1 MSYVATAKGLLE
13 RYSWLLGQF
22 GIHAVPY
29 SDPELKCF
37 QKLTDKRKAEIVR
50 NLRINCRIH
59 DDMLA
64 ERNERKQFSY
74 ETADSLR

>member
-1 MSYVATAKGLLE
+1 MFYVETAKGLLE
-13 RYSWLLGQF
+13 RCSWLLGQF
-22 GIHAVPY
+22 GVRVVPY

-64 ERNERKQFSY
+64 ERNDRTRFKVEAS
-74 ETADSLR
+74 DSLR